1 MKFPYFSMVLI
12 LSAVAALMWVGY
24 LIRTLSLRRR
34 ARLASLARHA
44 ERERI
49 ARDLHDTLLQGIQA
63 LLFRL
68 DRWSRDDTVP
78 QTLRDEIAAV
88 AAQSRTIIIDGRDRI
103 GALRQHHRERPEIL
117 HALKHFTDQL
127 CCSSRATLEWRTH
140 GTARRI
146 LPGVYEQI
154 LDITREAIR
163 NACEHAQATRIEVQ
177 VHYGRSCLEVEVKD
191 NGCGIPRHVLEQRYS
206 GHFGLLG
213 MYERALE
220 IRARLSHE
228 SGGGTRVTLS
238 VHASL
243 AYMDYLGCG
252 LGRLRFR
259 LFRRRQPVNGARSR
273 GIDSAQ
279 E

>member
-1 MKFPYFSMVLI
+1 VWSDHLLI
-12 LSAVAALMWVGY
+12 LIAVAAALLLVWAGY

-68 DRWSRDDTVP
+68 DRWSRDDTVS
-78 QTLRDEIAAV
+78 QRLRDEIAAV

-103 GALRQHHRERPEIL
+103 GILRQHHFERPEIL
-117 HALKHFTDQL
+117 HALKHFSDQI
-127 CCSSRATLEWRTH
+127 CGSQRAALELRAH
-140 GTARRI
+140 GVARRI

-177 VHYGRSCLEVEVKD
+177 VRYGRSCLEVEVKD

-220 IRARLSHE
+220 IRARLTHE
-228 SGGGTRVTLS
+228 SGSGTRVTLS

-243 AYMDYLGCG
+243 AYVDYRGCG
-252 LGRLRFR
+252 LGRLPFR
-259 LFRRRQPVNGARSR
+259 NRLVR
-273 GIDSAQ
+273 GYTDPNRPR
-279 E
+279 